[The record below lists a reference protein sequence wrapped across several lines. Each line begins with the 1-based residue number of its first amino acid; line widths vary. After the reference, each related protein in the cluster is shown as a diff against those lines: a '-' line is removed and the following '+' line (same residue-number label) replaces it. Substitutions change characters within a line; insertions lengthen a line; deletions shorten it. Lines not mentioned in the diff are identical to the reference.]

1 MKDLQQKV
9 QKRQPP
15 SQLSALLSHGI
26 MRQRFYDL
34 VTDSLRAQLLSIF
47 GYQASV
53 IEFVDAGHT
62 PRNLMIRAI
71 KKDETNIDRSGIM
84 ALLQE
89 YDELKKFV
97 GGVKP
102 HLELLLSDKLSTI
115 RESSAVESKG
125 A

>member
-1 MKDLQQKV
+1 M
-9 QKRQPP
+9 
-15 SQLSALLSHGI
+15 
-26 MRQRFYDL
+26 
-34 VTDSLRAQLLSIF
+34 
-47 GYQASV
+47 

-84 ALLQE
+84 ALLRE

-97 GGVKP
+97 GDVQP
-102 HLELLLSDKLSTI
+102 HLELLLRDELSTI